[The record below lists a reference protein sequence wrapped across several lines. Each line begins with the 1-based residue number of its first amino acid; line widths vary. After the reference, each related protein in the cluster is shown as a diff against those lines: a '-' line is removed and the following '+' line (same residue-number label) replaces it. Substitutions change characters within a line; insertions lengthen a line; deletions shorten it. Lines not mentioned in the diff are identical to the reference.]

1 MEQLPNDVHTERRL
15 LADIAHYCGQVH
27 EAHGSYPG
35 TMLAVANF
43 LVRQLNF
50 TYEDATSFVK
60 TSDFFGEHDASHA
73 IDEKSALALLLL
85 TDDLIEMEAMVRI
98 GFQDSDQADSL
109 HRWYS
114 NLASTA
120 LGMAG
125 RGEHGIEDC
134 CADSAVDS
142 PRHDDVAC
150 MTSGNCV
157 FRTTRQFLLE
167 PALQPNLAAIFDN
180 VDALLQH
187 TIVRA
192 KLSAAVDCE
201 FITTAQKE
209 VLDAIYRDRVA
220 AGGSN
225 ND

>member
-1 MEQLPNDVHTERRL
+1 MEQLPNDVHTEQRL
-15 LADIAHYCGQVH
+15 LADLSHYCGQIH
-27 EAHGSYPG
+27 EANGSYPG
-35 TMLAVANF
+35 TMLAVADL

-50 TYEDATSFVK
+50 TYEDAISFVK
-60 TSDFFGEHDASHA
+60 TSGFFNEHDASSV
-73 IDEKSALALLLL
+73 IDEKSALAPLLL
-85 TDDLIEMEAMVRI
+85 TDDLIEMQTVLRI
-98 GFQDSDQADSL
+98 AYYGSNQADSL

-125 RGEHGIEDC
+125 QGGHGVEDC

-142 PRHDDVAC
+142 SPRDDVTC
-150 MTSGNCV
+150 ITSDNCV

-180 VDALLQH
+180 TDVLVHH
-187 TIVRA
+187 TIVEA

-201 FITTAQKE
+201 FITAEQKE
-209 VLDAIYRDRVA
+209 ILDAIYRELVA
-220 AGGSN
+220 SRGAQ
-225 ND
+225 